1 MHKNIGLTLPVAAY
15 MLVLAACGKPADE
28 PTAQTA
34 AAPADTAETAAAAQA
49 SVETAAISRTAAPD
63 GARVFFITPADRDTV
78 SSPVTVEFGIEG
90 MSVVRAGDATPDSGH
105 HHLIVDADLPDL
117 GQPIPADTRHIHFGD
132 GSSSTQLELEP
143 GEHTLQLLLG
153 DYRHV
158 PHEPPLISERITVIV
173 E

>member
-1 MHKNIGLTLPVAAY
+1 
-15 MLVLAACGKPADE
+15 MLFLAACGKPADE
-28 PTAQTA
+28 T
-34 AAPADTAETAAAAQA
+34 TAETAAVPTDSTETAAA
-49 SVETAAISRTAAPD
+49 APAPVETAAIARTAAPE
-63 GARVFFITPADRDTV
+63 GARVFFLTPADGDTV

-90 MSVVRAGDATPDSGH
+90 MSVVRAGDAAPDSGH

-132 GSSSTQLELEP
+132 GSSSTRLELEP
-143 GEHTLQLLLG
+143 GEHSLQLLLG

-158 PHEPPLISERITVIV
+158 PHEPPVISERITVIV